1 MLNWAVWIQG
11 AMIFTSW
18 IQAMWKINWL
28 SNFRLWMCLSIKR
41 WNIRFEDE
49 NFLCLIWKLSIQWF
63 IIRAE
68 IFIVSSPKWNDQYQ
82 INIYLNILGIVVKYK
97 LSNDYFTDRLSS
109 KQRWNIINCEK
120 KIRAIVTHKNFS
132 LSINTK
138 IHCPLLMSCYARHT
152 VYDTFHSFQ
161 SINYNR
167 HLSIHFHHSSTRPNI
182 LEHYHIQR
190 SSKWTK
196 ANVIQILNFN
206 LTKGENLTA
215 SEQNER
221 HKHKYRLYSSATK
234 DTVEK

>member
-1 MLNWAVWIQG
+1 MEHSFQG
-11 AMIFTSW
+11 
-18 IQAMWKINWL
+18 
-28 SNFRLWMCLSIKR
+28 
-41 WNIRFEDE
+41 
-49 NFLCLIWKLSIQWF
+49 WKLPLSRSKTF
-63 IIRAE
+63 STKNYHLCRDFYCIISKVWE
-68 IFIVSSPKWNDQYQ
+68 NDQCL
-82 INIYLNILGIVVKYK
+82 YLNLYLNMLGIVVKYK

-109 KQRWNIINCEK
+109 KQRCNIINCER
-120 KIRAIVTHKNFS
+120 KIRTIVTYKNFS

-167 HLSIHFHHSSTRPNI
+167 HFSIHFHHSSTRPNI

-196 ANVIQILNFN
+196 ANVIQILIFN

-221 HKHKYRLYSSATK
+221 HKQKYRLYSSATK
-234 DTVEK
+234 DTVKKSKGTLQKRETETAKAWINN

>member
-1 MLNWAVWIQG
+1 M
-11 AMIFTSW
+11 
-18 IQAMWKINWL
+18 
-28 SNFRLWMCLSIKR
+28 
-41 WNIRFEDE
+41 
-49 NFLCLIWKLSIQWF
+49 
-63 IIRAE
+63 
-68 IFIVSSPKWNDQYQ
+68 
-82 INIYLNILGIVVKYK
+82 LGIVVKYK
-97 LSNDYFTDRLSS
+97 LANDYFTDRLSS
-109 KQRWNIINCEK
+109 KQRRNIINCEQ
-120 KIRAIVTHKNFS
+120 KIRTIVTYKNFS

-138 IHCPLLMSCYARHT
+138 IHCPLLMSCYTRHT

-167 HLSIHFHHSSTRPNI
+167 HFSIHFHHSSTRPNI

-221 HKHKYRLYSSATK
+221 RKQKYRFYSSATK